1 MDRIAA
7 LRTVEEALAAFEQG
21 EIDLDTM
28 EARVQGTL
36 RTYATEFDDGNLG
49 AYRATG
55 DQAAEGLIVVA
66 ESPTAARERVLEL
79 LAPDRPDFEVE
90 PVD

>member
-28 EARVQGTL
+28 AARVQGTL
-36 RTYATEFDDGNLG
+36 RTYATEFEDGQLQ
-49 AYRATG
+49 AYRARG
-55 DQAAEGLIVVA
+55 DEAADGLVVVA
-66 ESPTAARERVLEL
+66 GSPTAARERVLDL
-79 LAPDRPDFEVE
+79 VAPDHPQFQVE
-90 PVD
+90 SVD

>member
-7 LRTVEEALAAFEQG
+7 LRTVEEALSAFEAG

-36 RTYATEFDDGNLG
+36 RTYATDFEDGQLC

-55 DQAAEGLIVVA
+55 EPAVEGLVVVA
-66 ESPTAARERVLEL
+66 ETPAGAREQIAEL
-79 LAPDRPDFEVE
+79 VDTERPTIEVE
-90 PVD
+90 RAD

>member
-7 LRTVEEALAAFEQG
+7 LRTVEEALTAFERG
-21 EIDLDTM
+21 EIDLDTL

-36 RTYATEFDDGNLG
+36 RTYATDFEDGQLT

-55 DQAAEGLIVVA
+55 DPAVEGLIVVA
-66 ESPTAARERVLEL
+66 ETPRAAREQIADLVD
-79 LAPDRPDFEVE
+79 ADRPAFEVE
-90 PVD
+90 RTE